1 MRTRVL
7 DLVWTA
13 NLHAAV
19 LAHVDADHRMPE
31 GWMPEGRMT
40 EGRMTE
46 GRMPEG
52 RMPEGESGVNHPW
65 MAERE
70 HAGSPRVR
78 VRVRL
83 LSSRAC
89 FWNLCSTHDH
99 IHTLYKTRI

>member
-1 MRTRVL
+1 MVRRVVEV
-7 DLVWTA
+7 VWTA
-13 NLHAAV
+13 MHAAV
-19 LAHVDADHRMPE
+19 RANPDVIHRT
-31 GWMPEGRMT
+31 PEGRMP
-40 EGRMTE
+40 E

-89 FWNLCSTHDH
+89 FWNMCSTHDH